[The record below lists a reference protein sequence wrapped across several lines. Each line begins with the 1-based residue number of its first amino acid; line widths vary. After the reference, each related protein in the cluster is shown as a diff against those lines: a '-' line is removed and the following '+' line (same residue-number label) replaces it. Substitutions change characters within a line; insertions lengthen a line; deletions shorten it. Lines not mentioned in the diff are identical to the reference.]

1 VPQPKGE
8 GHPYAALTDYLNVTF
23 PLEYSESWVATFLTW
38 VTGFL
43 GRGLGGLAE
52 RNRGLHGYKRSFA
65 FDSGGALLACG
76 GQAGTAFL
84 SLPGEACALVPDW
97 QDAAF
102 FFEKVVEARI
112 TRWDGAV
119 DDFEGTHS
127 VDEAVSEFLSGGFN
141 AGGNRPSCSQ
151 AGNWIAP
158 DGKGRTFYVGR
169 RENGKLM
176 RIYEKGKQLGDPD
189 SPWVRWELELHN
201 TDREIPFDVLL
212 QPGRYVA
219 GAYPATSWV
228 QAEASRIRT
237 IVVRNNS
244 GFARFRGSHDNNYG
258 TAGAAASEYS

>member
-1 VPQPKGE
+1 MDTRDTETQPSTAAAPAAVPARADAPEASGGEAEAPRLVIRGESSSQDGGERVETRLSKSGKSRLIVVPQPMGE

-65 FDSGGALLACG
+65 FDNGGALLAFG

-102 FFEKVVEARI
+102 FFEKVLEARI
-112 TRWDGAV
+112 TRWDGAA

-127 VDEAVSEFLSGGFN
+127 VDEAVSEYLSGGFN

-176 RIYEKGKQLGDPD
+176 RIYEKG
-189 SPWVRWELELHN
+189 
-201 TDREIPFDVLL
+201 
-212 QPGRYVA
+212 
-219 GAYPATSWV
+219 
-228 QAEASRIRT
+228 
-237 IVVRNNS
+237 
-244 GFARFRGSHDNNYG
+244 
-258 TAGAAASEYS
+258 